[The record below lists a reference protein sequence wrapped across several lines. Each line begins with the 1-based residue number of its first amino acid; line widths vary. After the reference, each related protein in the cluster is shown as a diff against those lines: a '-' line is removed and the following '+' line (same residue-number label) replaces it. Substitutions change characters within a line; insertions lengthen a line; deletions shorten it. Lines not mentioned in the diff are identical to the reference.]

1 MPFNSNII
9 VTEEFEKT
17 LKKLSIQEEDLH
29 KPINNFVETEE
40 RCKFGITTNSFC
52 IITRQNGFI
61 LWKIRL
67 PNKNAKSGKRSG
79 FRLLLVY
86 FDNDKTWRLHNI
98 FEKNDKIEKE
108 IQKRIQELISHYQKI
123 PHLDNKNLF

>member
-9 VTEEFEKT
+9 VTEGFEKS

-40 RCKFGITTNSFC
+40 RCKFGITTDSFC
-52 IITRQNGFI
+52 IITRQDGFM

-67 PNKNAKSGKRSG
+67 PNKHAKSGKRCG

-86 FDNDKTWRLHNI
+86 VDSDKTWRLHNI
-98 FEKNDKIEKE
+98 FEKSEKIEKE
-108 IQKRIQELISHYQKI
+108 IQKRIRELISHYQKI